1 MDDKGDLLHRLRD
14 IFGCGC
20 CCCHGSFLPNAQIMD
35 GSGRGIK
42 RKEVGKPGAGIF
54 QAGPVLFPDRK
65 EKTGIFFGRENIL
78 PARPIDC
85 F

>member
-1 MDDKGDLLHRLRD
+1 MDRQGDLLHCLRD

-20 CCCHGSFLPNAQIMD
+20 CCGHGSFLPHALIMD
-35 GSGRGIK
+35 GFGRGIK

-54 QAGPVLFPDRK
+54 QAGPVFFSDRK
-65 EKTGIFFGRENIL
+65 EKTGIFFGRENFL
-78 PARPIDC
+78 PARPIDR